1 MPNIALY
8 GIVRCPGR
16 GHDIVKSHDIV
27 GAPTIS
33 CRHDIVSPPTILLR
47 EYDIVPRSCYR
58 VCVRYR
64 ARGAISSPAR
74 DIAGP
79 RGNIVRFPTIS
90 WVGRGIVP
98 TRVIVSAT
106 RDIVGR
112 DRISPRA
119 PTISCVCALS
129 CAGRDIVP
137 RARYR
142 KSAWQYRTLSHDIV
156 SRAWYRAFPRYRER
170 DARYRAA
177 RDVIAAPCCDIVK
190 PHDIAGVS
198 RYRVVCARYREPVH
212 DIVGSVNEIP
222 LAVRS

>member
-1 MPNIALY
+1 MRTISWEGA
-8 GIVRCPGR
+8 
-16 GHDIVKSHDIV
+16 DIV
-27 GAPTIS
+27 PP
-33 CRHDIVSPPTILLR
+33 CRYRVRGCDIVSIC
-47 EYDIVPRSCYR
+47 DAVG
-58 VCVRYR
+58 R
-64 ARGAISSPAR
+64 AVISY
-74 DIAGP
+74 AGP
-79 RGNIVRFPTIS
+79 RYRTTR
-90 WVGRGIVP
+90 RGIVH

-119 PTISCVCALS
+119 LTISCVCALS

-142 KSAWQYRTLSHDIV
+142 KSAWQYRTLSHNLV

-177 RDVIAAPCCDIVK
+177 RDVIAAPSCDIVK